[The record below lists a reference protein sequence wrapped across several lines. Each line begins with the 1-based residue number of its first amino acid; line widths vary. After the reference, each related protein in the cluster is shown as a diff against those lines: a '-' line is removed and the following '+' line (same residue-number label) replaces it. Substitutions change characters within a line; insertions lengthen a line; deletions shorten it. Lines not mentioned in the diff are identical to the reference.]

1 MAREGSRNRF
11 YPRAFKIAAVERM
24 EAAENIT
31 AVSRE
36 LGVQRELL
44 YLWRGKY
51 RTEGPAGLRD
61 RGRPKP
67 PTPGL
72 EPPPG
77 RGGADPA
84 ARIAELERKVGQQA
98 LELDFFR
105 AALKHFG
112 RPRPAEDEASE
123 MGSTS

>member
-1 MAREGSRNRF
+1 MAGGRGRNRV

-24 EAAENIT
+24 ETAENIT
-31 AVSRE
+31 AVSRA

-44 YLWRGKY
+44 YLWRAQY
-51 RTEGPAGLRD
+51 RAEGPAGLRE
-61 RGRPKP
+61 RGRPKRQSP
-67 PTPGL
+67 AA
-72 EPPPG
+72 EPE
-77 RGGADPA
+77 RMRSGGDPA

-112 RPRPAEDEASE
+112 QRRRVEDDASE
-123 MGSTS
+123 TGSTP